1 MENKEERIL
10 IDIIEPGL
18 NCVYRMDND
27 PKGLSLCKH
36 NGEEEPVSEKD
47 CNNCLEGM
55 TRQEAIEV
63 MAKAIYVF
71 FVENS
76 IAIGLAADWED
87 LKQPLVKKFYIETAE
102 AALNALL
109 EGVEK

>member
-1 MENKEERIL
+1 MADKEERIM
-10 IDIIEPGL
+10 IDVIQPGL
-18 NCVYRMDND
+18 NCVYRMDNN

-55 TRQEAIEV
+55 TRQEAIEI
-63 MAKAIYVF
+63 MAKGMDRRLTEKIKNNEKGEISF
-71 FVENS
+71 
-76 IAIGLAADWED
+76 
-87 LKQPLVKKFYIETAE
+87 QFYAE

-109 EGVEK
+109 GVEK

>member
-1 MENKEERIL
+1 MTDKEERIL

-18 NCVYRMDND
+18 NCVYRMDNN

-47 CNNCLEGM
+47 CKSCLEGI
-55 TRQEAIEV
+55 TRQEAIGV
-63 MAKAIYVF
+63 IKK
-71 FVENS
+71 S
-76 IAIGLAADWED
+76 
-87 LKQPLVKKFYIETAE
+87 LKQIQCWPDSFNDIIAE

-109 EGVEK
+109 GGGK